1 MRARPRWRDPDPDG
15 VAILGAVVAGT
26 LAGRA
31 VAPGVAV
38 PAALGALAVAVPA
51 ALVLLATRPRLR
63 DAARA
68 GLLALVLLAGTA
80 TAVTAGRAAA
90 VQRAVLPAL
99 AGEGGTVTVGGTVAA
114 EPRRLRSGG
123 LGITLA
129 VDRVTTATG
138 SWRTRERAGLVLPAS
153 TPAGTPGLG
162 DRLVVRGGVVPAARG
177 DPLGRVPLAELHRVD
192 LVSRSPARAPALTAT
207 ERVRAAARRVALAT
221 LPADR
226 AGLLAGL
233 ALGDTSIMA
242 GDVEAAF
249 RAAGLTHLVA
259 VSGANV
265 W

>member
-68 GLLALVLLAGTA
+68 GTLALVLLAGTA

-90 VQRAVLPAL
+90 VQRAVLPGL

-177 DPLGRVPLAELHRVD
+177 DPLGRVPLAELRRVD
-192 LVSRSPARAPALTAT
+192 VVSRVPARAPALTAT
-207 ERVRAAARRVALAT
+207 GRVRAAARRVALAT

-226 AGLLAGL
+226 AGQLAGL